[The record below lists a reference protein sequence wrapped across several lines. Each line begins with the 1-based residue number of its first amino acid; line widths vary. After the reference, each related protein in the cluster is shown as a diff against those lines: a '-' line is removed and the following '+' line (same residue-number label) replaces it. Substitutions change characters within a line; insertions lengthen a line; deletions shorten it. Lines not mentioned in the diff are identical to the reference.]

1 MSRTKREFKGK
12 EYNDKSK
19 KKKKDKKHFGFTS
32 GTHSKFEETKEHWE
46 ERAENENDEIAKR
59 RTEKL
64 KDKKYPVKG
73 EDYIKYGYGNGSK
86 KKIKNYKKDG
96 EDDISHTDR

>member
-32 GTHSKFEETKEHWE
+32 GTPSKFEETKEHWE
-46 ERAENENDEIAKR
+46 ERAF
-59 RTEKL
+59 
-64 KDKKYPVKG
+64 V
-73 EDYIKYGYGNGSK
+73 S
-86 KKIKNYKKDG
+86 
-96 EDDISHTDR
+96 